1 MVKKFTIKQVYEAIA
16 KNGLRWEKE
25 TFWSEARDKD
35 GKPLYACAIGQA
47 AWNLEVD
54 PHALHSAMTIPVDRR
69 DWVYLAGGIEDFNDN
84 KADSYEEVV
93 AFAKE
98 YLAPYFDT
106 EIEIWEGEND

>member
-47 AWNLEVD
+47 AWNLEVS
-54 PHALHSAMTIPVDRR
+54 PESLHAAMIIRDGS
-69 DWVYLAGGIEDFNDN
+69 DWVYLAGAIEDFNDN
-84 KADSYEEVV
+84 HAESYHDVVGYAEER
-93 AFAKE
+93 
-98 YLAPYFDT
+98 LTPYFDR
-106 EIEIWEGEND
+106 EIQILENNDD